1 MDHIPAVESR
11 TSVNTVL
18 PETQTLI
25 DYCEKQLGDP
35 ILWRT
40 PAGYPDSL
48 SMCLID
54 ALYSPGS
61 RYRSVV
67 GVMLRYRVRH
77 PYGGEH
83 GAENLLQSI
92 TEANGPRLWAEAVMR
107 NVDPAHTRSGVELK
121 REIIQQGARLMIN
134 LGVGTVADLRRVVE
148 DNPGD
153 NPLRTGWLE
162 LGSQSAELTY
172 DYLLMLAG
180 LPAPT
185 PDWMVLRFLAEPLG
199 DDNGISLPAAH
210 DLLRQT
216 ASRLEI
222 DPGCLHHIIWR
233 KVSGLELR
241 DQPEDMPTAVTG

>member
-1 MDHIPAVESR
+1 M
-11 TSVNTVL
+11 NTTI

-48 SMCLID
+48 AMCLID

-61 RYRSVV
+61 SYKSVV

-92 TEANGPRLWAEAVMR
+92 TEANGPRLWAEAVTR
-107 NVDPAHTRSGVELK
+107 NVDPAETSSGVELK
-121 REIIQQGARLMIN
+121 SRIIQQGARLMID
-134 LGVGTVADLRRVVE
+134 LGLGTVDDLHRVVA
-148 DNPGD
+148 DNPRD
-153 NPLRTGWLE
+153 NPVRTGWLE
-162 LGSQSAELTY
+162 LESQSAGITY

-180 LPAPT
+180 LPAST
-185 PDWMVLRFLAEPLG
+185 PDWMVLRFLAELLG
-199 DDNGISLPAAH
+199 QDTGISLPAAH
-210 DLLRQT
+210 NLLRQT

-233 KVSGLELR
+233 AVAGLELR
-241 DQPEDMPTAVTG
+241 DLPEDMPTVAGK